1 MCEVCGILEEYEKA
15 GRDLSFRISQHS
27 HALIMGNRDEA
38 ATAQTAA
45 VNALY
50 SIMSIQARMVAMAEK
65 LGKKDGL
72 AEFLQGKKGDK
83 KPPFTH

>member
-1 MCEVCGILEEYEKA
+1 MCEVCDILEEFEKA

-27 HALIMGNRDEA
+27 HALMMGNRDEA

-50 SIMSIQARMVAMAEK
+50 AIMAIHKRMVMMAEK

-72 AEFLQGKKGDK
+72 AEFLQGKK
-83 KPPFTH
+83 PPFTH

>member
-1 MCEVCGILEEYEKA
+1 MCEVCQILEEYEKA

-27 HALIMGNRDEA
+27 HALMMGNTTEA
-38 ATAQTAA
+38 AQAQTSA

-50 SIMSIQARMVAMAEK
+50 AIMSIQTRMIAMAEK

-72 AEFLQGKKGDK
+72 AEFLDGGKIGKK
-83 KPPFTH
+83 PTFRH

>member
-1 MCEVCGILEEYEKA
+1 MCEVCDILEEFEKA

-27 HALIMGNRDEA
+27 HALMMGNRDEA

-50 SIMSIQARMVAMAEK
+50 SIMSIQTRMIAMAEK
-65 LGKKDGL
+65 LGKKEGL
-72 AEFLQGKKGDK
+72 AEFMEGDK